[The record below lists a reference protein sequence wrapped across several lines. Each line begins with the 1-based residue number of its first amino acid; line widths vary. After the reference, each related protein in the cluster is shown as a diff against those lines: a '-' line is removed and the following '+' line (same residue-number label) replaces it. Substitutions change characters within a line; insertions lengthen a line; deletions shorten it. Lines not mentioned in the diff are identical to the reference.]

1 MTIHNEPP
9 PASTESSSVPSGL
22 KRVVVASMAGTVVEW
37 YEFFLY
43 ATAATLVF
51 NKVFFAEG
59 AGDKALI
66 AALLTYAVGFVA
78 RPLGGV
84 VFGHFGDKY
93 GRKKL
98 LQFSLLL
105 VGAVTFLMGCLP
117 TYGQIGFWAP
127 ILLVVLRFMQ
137 GFAVGG
143 EWGGAVLLVAEHSPN
158 RSRAFWASWP
168 QAAVPV
174 GNMLATVVLLVL
186 TGTLSDAAFLSWGW
200 RVAFWLSAVV
210 VLVGCYIRTK
220 VTDAPIFIEAQQEVE
235 RVKAVSYGVFE
246 VLKRYPRGV
255 FTAMGLRF
263 AENIMYYL
271 VVTFSIVY
279 LKNHVGADTGD
290 ILWWLLAAHAVHFL
304 VIPQVG
310 RLSDR
315 FGRRPVYIVGTV
327 LAGTWG
333 FFAFPL
339 MNTANYLAI
348 MAAVIIGLVIHAI
361 MYAPQ
366 PAIMAEMFPT
376 RMRYSGVSLGYQVT
390 SIVAGSLAPAIAT
403 WLLGEFGAACAREL
417 AARGA
422 VVTVADLDDVGAR
435 AVAEEIG
442 GKAWAIDFSD
452 VAALEELQLDA
463 DILVNNAG
471 VQHVSPIP
479 EFPPDRFRL
488 MMALMVEAPFLLIRA
503 ALPHMYGQN
512 FGRIINLSSVHGIRA
527 SEYKVAYVTAKHAL
541 EGLSK
546 VTALEG
552 GPHDVTSNCVN
563 PGYVRTPLVTKQIA
577 DQART
582 HGIPE
587 DQVVAEIL
595 LKESAI
601 KRLVE
606 PEEVAALVGW
616 LASPAA
622 GMVTGASYTMD
633 GGWSAR

>member
-1 MTIHNEPP
+1 MSISSEPRGNDAGP
-9 PASTESSSVPSGL
+9 ISTGL

-59 AGDKALI
+59 TSEASGLI

-84 VFGHFGDKY
+84 VFGHFGDKH

-98 LQFSLLL
+98 LQFAILL
-105 VGAVTFLMGCLP
+105 VGVVTFLMGCLP
-117 TYGQIGFWAP
+117 TYAQIGVWAP
-127 ILLVVLRFMQ
+127 ISLVLLRFMQ

-158 RSRAFWASWP
+158 KDRAFWASWP

-186 TGTLSDAAFLSWGW
+186 TGTLSDEAFLSWGW

-210 VLVGCYIRTK
+210 VLIGYYIRTK
-220 VTDAPIFIEAQQEVE
+220 VTDAPIFVAAQEEVE
-235 RVKAVSYGVFE
+235 RAKAVSYGVFE

-279 LKNHVGADTGD
+279 LKTHVGADTGD

-315 FGRRPVYIVGTV
+315 FGRRPVYIVGAI

-333 FFAFPL
+333 FFAFPM
-339 MNTANYLAI
+339 MNTGDYLLI
-348 MAAVIIGLVIHAI
+348 MGAVILGLVIHAF

-403 WLLGEFGAACAREL
+403 WLLDKFSTWVPIALYLAGAAVITL
-417 AARGA
+417 
-422 VVTVADLDDVGAR
+422 
-435 AVAEEIG
+435 
-442 GKAWAIDFSD
+442 
-452 VAALEELQLDA
+452 VAALFTRETNGIDLEDLDRADRDELA
-463 DILVNNAG
+463 KAG
-471 VQHVSPIP
+471 IV
-479 EFPPDRFRL
+479 
-488 MMALMVEAPFLLIRA
+488 
-503 ALPHMYGQN
+503 
-512 FGRIINLSSVHGIRA
+512 
-527 SEYKVAYVTAKHAL
+527 
-541 EGLSK
+541 
-546 VTALEG
+546 
-552 GPHDVTSNCVN
+552 
-563 PGYVRTPLVTKQIA
+563 
-577 DQART
+577 
-582 HGIPE
+582 
-587 DQVVAEIL
+587 
-595 LKESAI
+595 
-601 KRLVE
+601 
-606 PEEVAALVGW
+606 
-616 LASPAA
+616 
-622 GMVTGASYTMD
+622 
-633 GGWSAR
+633 